1 MKMEI
6 KMVIEY
12 LHSILH
18 AIWNILIFNILCGN
32 PKKTLKNFKTIIFVG
47 VVSLIQ
53 TLSIITEWDSNYRIK
68 AILII
73 VALYLY
79 GHFTNRKL
87 QRKKLIGYCAETY
100 VFAGVI
106 SFLLGVVYGF
116 AYLFFYQETFTIENR
131 WLTIVPSIL
140 VVLVLWW
147 KYQKIQELSKK
158 RVWNIIAL
166 LGAFLL
172 FFQQLY
178 FVAFSKKDVD
188 FMVTLLLLVYFAM
201 LYTVIMNLQHRHLTA
216 DNQRILDDNQ
226 RMSQE
231 IHRSRDVIDVVSRVV
246 TTEDTIDPK
255 LRQEL
260 ADFCKSEKQ
269 EMFDPDLA
277 ASLIGDTGMDLLNAL
292 LRDKLCQCRQQEI
305 SFEVMIPGPIDTYV
319 SDIGIGEAELLRVI
333 NDLVKN
339 AVTAINKTDGEVR
352 EILLILAVGP
362 SDCLELCVYDSG
374 VPFPDFILERFGE
387 RGNTTTGTGNGLA
400 DTVNTLRTYDASI
413 EIEAI
418 DPDTDI
424 YTKCVRICF
433 DGKNEIHI

>member
-1 MKMEI
+1 
-6 KMVIEY
+6 MVIEY
-12 LHSILH
+12 ITSILH
-18 AIWNILIFNILCGN
+18 AIWNVLIFNILCSN
-32 PKKTLKNFKTIIFVG
+32 PKRSLKDVRSIIFIG
-47 VVSLIQ
+47 VFSAIQ
-53 TLSIITEWDSNYRIK
+53 IISIITKCNWYSHIK
-68 AILII
+68 VLINIVIL
-73 VALYLY
+73 YFY
-79 GHFTNRKL
+79 GLAMNQYVRKI
-87 QRKKLIGYCAETY
+87 RLIGYCVETY
-100 VFAGVI
+100 VFTVLL
-106 SFLLGVVYGF
+106 SFLTGVVFGF
-116 AYLFFYQETFTIENR
+116 VYLIYYQKTFKIENR
-131 WLTIVPSIL
+131 WITIVPGIL
-140 VVLVLWW
+140 ILSVLWC
-147 KYQKIQELSKK
+147 KYKKLQELSEK
-158 RVWNIIAL
+158 RVLSIIAI
-166 LGAFLL
+166 LGLFLL

-178 FVAFSKKDVD
+178 LLSFLDNKFYYLDV
-188 FMVTLLLLVYFAM
+188 VLLLVYFAM
-201 LYTVIMNLQHRHLTA
+201 IYAVIMNLQHRHLIA

-246 TTEDTIDPK
+246 ATEDTIDPK

-418 DPDTDI
+418 DPGTDI

>member
-1 MKMEI
+1 MHI
-6 KMVIEY
+6 VI
-12 LHSILH
+12 I
-18 AIWNILIFNILCGN
+18 
-32 PKKTLKNFKTIIFVG
+32 
-47 VVSLIQ
+47 
-53 TLSIITEWDSNYRIK
+53 
-68 AILII
+68 
-73 VALYLY
+73 
-79 GHFTNRKL
+79 
-87 QRKKLIGYCAETY
+87 
-100 VFAGVI
+100 
-106 SFLLGVVYGF
+106 
-116 AYLFFYQETFTIENR
+116 
-131 WLTIVPSIL
+131 
-140 VVLVLWW
+140 
-147 KYQKIQELSKK
+147 
-158 RVWNIIAL
+158 

-172 FFQQLY
+172 FFQQLLC
-178 FVAFSKKDVD
+178 VAFSGKKFYTIDIC
-188 FMVTLLLLVYFAM
+188 LLLVYVAM
-201 LYTVIMNLQHRHLTA
+201 FFTALMNLQHRHLTA

-246 TTEDTIDPK
+246 ATEDTIDPK

-305 SFEVMIPGPIDTYV
+305 SFEVMIPEMIDTYV
-319 SDIGIGEAELLRVI
+319 SDIGISEAELLRVI

-418 DPDTDI
+418 DPGTDI

>member
-1 MKMEI
+1 ML
-6 KMVIEY
+6 IEY
-12 LHSILH
+12 LFSILH
-18 AIWNILIFNILCGN
+18 AVWNILLFNILCDYSR
-32 PKKTLKNFKTIIFVG
+32 KSLKNGKSLLFIGLFSAIQMMSILTDCDWYYQIK
-47 VVSLIQ
+47 VVF
-53 TLSIITEWDSNYRIK
+53 IITI
-68 AILII
+68 
-73 VALYLY
+73 LYLY
-79 GHFTNRKL
+79 GRVMKSNM
-87 QRKKLIGYCAETY
+87 KKTRLIGFCVETY
-100 VFAGVI
+100 IFTVLL
-106 SFLLGVVYGF
+106 SFLLGIVCAFVHEVV
-116 AYLFFYQETFTIENR
+116 LRETIKTEDR
-131 WLTIVPSIL
+131 WLMIVSCIL
-140 VVLVLWW
+140 VVIVLWW
-147 KYQKIQELSKK
+147 KYNKIQDLSKN
-158 RVWNIIAL
+158 RVWHIIAT
-166 LGAFLL
+166 LGAFVL
-172 FFQQLY
+172 FFKQFYYNLY
-178 FVAFSKKDVD
+178 CAGKNSTLDV
-188 FMVTLLLLVYFAM
+188 VLLLVYFTM
-201 LYTVIMNLQHRHLTA
+201 LFTIIMNHQHRHLTA

-246 TTEDTIDPK
+246 ATEDTIDPK

-305 SFEVMIPGPIDTYV
+305 SFEVMIPEPIDTYV

-418 DPDTDI
+418 EPGTDI

>member
-1 MKMEI
+1 MI
-6 KMVIEY
+6 IEY
-12 LHSILH
+12 INGMLY
-18 AIWNILIFNILCGN
+18 AMWNILFFNMLCGN
-32 PKKTLKNFKTIIFVG
+32 TRKSLSNLKTMLYIG
-47 VVSLIQ
+47 VVSSIQ
-53 TLSIITEWDSNYRIK
+53 MISIITEWTWYYHLKVVI
-68 AILII
+68 II
-73 VALYLY
+73 VTLYLY
-79 GHFTNRKL
+79 SRVVNKNIRRV
-87 QRKKLIGYCAETY
+87 QLISYCVETY
-100 VFAGVI
+100 IFTELLG
-106 SFLLGVVYGF
+106 FLLGVVGAF
-116 AYLFFYQETFTIENR
+116 AYLLYSQESFEAGNK
-131 WLTIVPSIL
+131 WFAIVPSIWVIVFL
-140 VVLVLWW
+140 CW
-147 KYQKIQELSKK
+147 KYNKIQAICQK
-158 RVWNIIAL
+158 RVWNIIAI
-166 LGAFLL
+166 LGIFLV
-172 FFQQLY
+172 FFQQL
-178 FVAFSKKDVD
+178 FFMAFSKRNFYYIDVL
-188 FMVTLLLLVYFAM
+188 VLLVYFAM
-201 LYTVIMNLQHRHLTA
+201 FFTVLMNLQHRHLTA

-231 IHRSRDVIDVVSRVV
+231 IHRSRDVIDVESRVV
-246 TTEDTIDPK
+246 ATEDTIDPK

-260 ADFCKSEKQ
+260 ADFCESEKQ

-418 DPDTDI
+418 KPGTDI

>member
-1 MKMEI
+1 MI
-6 KMVIEY
+6 NVYIN
-12 LHSILH
+12 SILY
-18 AIWNILIFNILCGN
+18 AIWIILIFNILCGN
-32 PKKTLKNFKTIIFVG
+32 SRKSLNNIKTILFIG
-47 VVSLIQ
+47 VVSSVQMIAFIAAWSLYYQ
-53 TLSIITEWDSNYRIK
+53 IK
-68 AILII
+68 VVLII
-73 VALYLY
+73 VMLYLY
-79 GHFTNRKL
+79 GWQTKRDAAKI
-87 QRKKLIGYCAETY
+87 KVISYSVETY
-100 VFAGVI
+100 IFTVLLDFGLGV
-106 SFLLGVVYGF
+106 LCGVVYNLLHG
-116 AYLFFYQETFTIENR
+116 ETVRIDNK
-131 WLTIVPSIL
+131 WLMIMPCLMVII
-140 VVLVLWW
+140 VLWW
-147 KYQKIQELSKK
+147 QYNEIQELSKK
-158 RVWNIIAL
+158 RVWHIIAT
-166 LGAFLL
+166 LGAFVL
-172 FFQQLY
+172 FFKQFFYNLY
-178 FVAFSKKDVD
+178 LSQKNNTLDV
-188 FMVTLLLLVYFAM
+188 VLLLIYFAM

-246 TTEDTIDPK
+246 ATEDTIDPK

-418 DPDTDI
+418 DPGTDI

>member
-1 MKMEI
+1 M
-6 KMVIEY
+6 Y
-12 LHSILH
+12 LLLLELFLQHEKKIL
-18 AIWNILIFNILCGN
+18 F
-32 PKKTLKNFKTIIFVG
+32 
-47 VVSLIQ
+47 
-53 TLSIITEWDSNYRIK
+53 DIK
-68 AILII
+68 AIIMVGVLTILQLILETVKNPYVKNLLPII
-73 VALYLY
+73 VM
-79 GHFTNRKL
+79 
-87 QRKKLIGYCAETY
+87 
-100 VFAGVI
+100 
-106 SFLLGVVYGF
+106 
-116 AYLFFYQETFTIENR
+116 
-131 WLTIVPSIL
+131 
-140 VVLVLWW
+140 
-147 KYQKIQELSKK
+147 
-158 RVWNIIAL
+158 IAL
-166 LGAFLL
+166 AGYVYWRYYIKDIKRIMLFTMEVYVIFDLCAFVIGCVCGIYEFMVVKDLKYIAKIIIMISLRSAAIVLIWFKFEWIQRHLQNIARYIIVILGAFIL
-172 FFQQLY
+172 FFEQLFLLAY
-178 FVAFSKKDVD
+178 VNEHLS
-188 FMVTLLLLVYFAM
+188 FMNAIILVVYFAM
-201 LYTVIMNLQHRHLTA
+201 IFTALMNLQHRHLTA

-246 TTEDTIDPK
+246 ATEDTIDPK

-339 AVTAINKTDGEVR
+339 AVTAIDKTDGEVR

-418 DPDTDI
+418 DPGTDI

>member
-1 MKMEI
+1 MLE
-6 KMVIEY
+6 VISGLVKSFMY
-12 LHSILH
+12 LLFLNLFS
-18 AIWNILIFNILCGN
+18 
-32 PKKTLKNFKTIIFVG
+32 
-47 VVSLIQ
+47 
-53 TLSIITEWDSNYRIK
+53 
-68 AILII
+68 
-73 VALYLY
+73 
-79 GHFTNRKL
+79 
-87 QRKKLIGYCAETY
+87 QRKKKIVLDWQVILAITMLIVVQVGVLSEKYQYMKNCLPVLIMFILGGYEFVKYKNKNIKKIVPLVMDVYVSAFLGSFIIGCICGVYESTVGIY
-100 VFAGVI
+100 SEIYDKVFAVT
-106 SFLLGVVYGF
+106 SMRLLII
-116 AYLFFYQETFTIENR
+116 FFI
-131 WLTIVPSIL
+131 
-140 VVLVLWW
+140 WW
-147 KYQKIQELSKK
+147 KYEWLQKHIQNLV
-158 RVWNIIAL
+158 RYVMVI
-166 LGAFLL
+166 LGACIL
-172 FFQQLY
+172 FFEQLFRMAY
-178 FVAFSKKDVD
+178 MEDSDGALKSI
-188 FMVTLLLLVYFAM
+188 LLLVYFSM
-201 LYTVIMNLQHRHLTA
+201 IYTALMNLQHRHLTA

-246 TTEDTIDPK
+246 ATEDTIDPK

-269 EMFDPDLA
+269 GMFDPDLA

-418 DPDTDI
+418 DPGTDI

>member
-1 MKMEI
+1 MIIVFMN
-6 KMVIEY
+6 
-12 LHSILH
+12 SIVY
-18 AIWNILIFNILCGN
+18 AIWNILILNILCGN
-32 PKKTLKNFKTIIFVG
+32 SRKSLSNFKSILFIG
-47 VVSLIQ
+47 VVSSIQ
-53 TLSIITEWDSNYRIK
+53 MIAFITEWKLYYHIK
-68 AILII
+68 MILII
-73 VALYLY
+73 MMLFIY
-79 GHFTNRKL
+79 GWGVKQYVRKI
-87 QRKKLIGYCAETY
+87 KIICFSVETY
-100 VFAGVI
+100 IFTVLFD
-106 SFLLGVVYGF
+106 FLFGVVCGVVQ
-116 AYLFFYQETFTIENR
+116 LFVSRETFKIESNWITI
-131 WLTIVPSIL
+131 IPCAFVSFIL
-140 VVLVLWW
+140 WG
-147 KYQKIQELSKK
+147 KYKRIQELSKK
-158 RVWNIIAL
+158 RVLHIIAI
-166 LGAFLL
+166 LGAFIL
-172 FFQQLY
+172 FFRQIFY
-178 FVAFSKKDVD
+178 ISYMSRKSNIMD
-188 FMVTLLLLVYFAM
+188 MVLLLIYITM
-201 LYTVIMNLQHRHLTA
+201 IYTVILNLQHRHLTA

-246 TTEDTIDPK
+246 ATEDTIDSK

-339 AVTAINKTDGEVR
+339 AVTAINKTVGEVR

-418 DPDTDI
+418 DPGTDI

>member
-1 MKMEI
+1 MI
-6 KMVIEY
+6 NVC
-12 LHSILH
+12 LNSILY
-18 AIWNILIFNILCGN
+18 AIWNILIFNILRDN
-32 PKKTLKNFKTIIFVG
+32 SRKILSNFKSILFIV
-47 VVSLIQ
+47 VVSSMQIILVISEWRWYYQ
-53 TLSIITEWDSNYRIK
+53 TKVL
-68 AILII
+68 LII
-73 VALYLY
+73 VLLYLY
-79 GHFTNRKL
+79 GRMINKNI
-87 QRKKLIGYCAETY
+87 QKVKLIVCCVETY
-100 VFAGVI
+100 IFTVLL
-106 SFLLGVVYGF
+106 SFLLGAAYGF
-116 AYLFFYQETFTIENR
+116 TYVLVSNLSFKIEKR
-131 WLTIVPSIL
+131 LLMIVPSIM

-147 KYQKIQELSKK
+147 KYNRIQELSKK
-158 RVWNIIAL
+158 RIWNIIAI

-172 FFQQLY
+172 FFQQLFFIY
-178 FVAFSKKDVD
+178 FSEKKPYYMDV
-188 FMVTLLLLVYFAM
+188 LLLLVYFAM

-246 TTEDTIDPK
+246 ATEDTIDPK

-305 SFEVMIPGPIDTYV
+305 SFEVMIPEPIDTYV

-339 AVTAINKTDGEVR
+339 AVTAIDKTDGEVR

-418 DPDTDI
+418 EPGTDI
-424 YTKCVRICF
+424 YAKCVRICF

>member
-1 MKMEI
+1 MI
-6 KMVIEY
+6 NVC
-12 LHSILH
+12 LNSILY
-18 AIWNILIFNILCGN
+18 AIWNILIFNILRDN
-32 PKKTLKNFKTIIFVG
+32 SRKILSNFKSILFIV
-47 VVSLIQ
+47 VVSSMQIILVISEWRWYYQ
-53 TLSIITEWDSNYRIK
+53 TKVL
-68 AILII
+68 LII
-73 VALYLY
+73 VLLYLY
-79 GHFTNRKL
+79 GRMINKNI
-87 QRKKLIGYCAETY
+87 QKVKLIVCCVETY
-100 VFAGVI
+100 IFTVLL
-106 SFLLGVVYGF
+106 SFLLGAAYGF
-116 AYLFFYQETFTIENR
+116 TYVLVSNLSFKIEKR
-131 WLTIVPSIL
+131 LLMIVPSIM

-147 KYQKIQELSKK
+147 KYNRIQELSKK
-158 RVWNIIAL
+158 RIWNIIAI

-172 FFQQLY
+172 FFQQLFFIY
-178 FVAFSKKDVD
+178 FSEKKPYYMDV
-188 FMVTLLLLVYFAM
+188 LLLLVYFAM

-246 TTEDTIDPK
+246 ATEDTIDPK

-319 SDIGIGEAELLRVI
+319 SAIGIGEAELLRVI

-418 DPDTDI
+418 EPGTDI

>member
-1 MKMEI
+1 MA
-6 KMVIEY
+6 IEC

-32 PKKTLKNFKTIIFVG
+32 PKQTLINLKTFLFVG
-47 VVSLIQ
+47 VASSVQMLALIAGWNWYYNIKV
-53 TLSIITEWDSNYRIK
+53 LLIIAIMYVYGWVVNRNIRRIKIITYSIETYIFTVLLSFLIGLICGFAREIVPFKFIK
-68 AILII
+68 TENSYLALVSSILAIL
-73 VALYLY
+73 VLCCKY
-79 GHFTNRKL
+79 NRL
-87 QRKKLIGYCAETY
+87 
-100 VFAGVI
+100 
-106 SFLLGVVYGF
+106 
-116 AYLFFYQETFTIENR
+116 
-131 WLTIVPSIL
+131 
-140 VVLVLWW
+140 
-147 KYQKIQELSKK
+147 QELSKK
-158 RVWNIIAL
+158 RVWNIVAI

-172 FFQQLY
+172 FFQQL
-178 FVAFSKKDVD
+178 FFMAFSKKDAYYIDVL
-188 FMVTLLLLVYFAM
+188 FLLIYFTM
-201 LYTVIMNLQHRHLTA
+201 LYTTIMNLQHRHLTA

-246 TTEDTIDPK
+246 ATEDTIDPK

-418 DPDTDI
+418 DPGTDI

>member
-1 MKMEI
+1 MIVECI
-6 KMVIEY
+6 N
-12 LHSILH
+12 SILY
-18 AIWNILIFNILCGN
+18 AIWSVSIFNILNGN
-32 PKKTLKNFKTIIFVG
+32 TRKMMYNSKTVLYIGIA
-47 VVSLIQ
+47 SLIQ
-53 TLSIITEWDSNYRIK
+53 TISIIVDWNWYYQIK
-68 AILII
+68 VVII
-73 VALYLY
+73 VALLYLY
-79 GHFTNRKL
+79 GKMINQHI
-87 QRKKLIGYCAETY
+87 QKKWLLSSCVETY
-100 VFAGVI
+100 IFTVLL
-106 SFLLGVVYGF
+106 SYLLGAIGGLI
-116 AYLFFYQETFTIENR
+116 YLLYYQKTFKMENR
-131 WLTIVPSIL
+131 WLTIFPGIF
-140 VVLVLWW
+140 VVMLLLK
-147 KYQKIQELSKK
+147 KYGKIQELLKN
-158 RVWNIIAL
+158 RVWNIITI

-246 TTEDTIDPK
+246 ATEDMIDPK

-418 DPDTDI
+418 DPGTDI

>member
-1 MKMEI
+1 MI
-6 KMVIEY
+6 IEY
-12 LHSILH
+12 INGILYS
-18 AIWNILIFNILCGN
+18 IWNILIFNILCGS
-32 PKKTLKNFKTIIFVG
+32 PRKTSCKLKTFLFVG
-47 VVSLIQ
+47 VTSSIQ
-53 TLSIITEWDSNYRIK
+53 MIAFIMGWSWYYHVKVL
-68 AILII
+68 LII
-73 VALYLY
+73 AMLYLY
-79 GHFTNRKL
+79 GRGVNRHI
-87 QRKKLIGYCAETY
+87 QRTRLISHCFETY
-100 VFAGVI
+100 IFTALL
-106 SFLLGVVYGF
+106 SFLLGILYGF
-116 AYLFFYQETFTIENR
+116 IHEIIYHVSPITESRYL
-131 WLTIVPSIL
+131 VIL
-140 VVLVLWW
+140 PCVLIIVVLWC
-147 KYQKIQELSKK
+147 KYEILQKISKK
-158 RVWNIIAL
+158 RVWNIIAI

-172 FFQQLY
+172 FFQQLF
-178 FVAFSKKDVD
+178 FVAFSEDRFHYMDVL
-188 FMVTLLLLVYFAM
+188 FLLIYFAM

-246 TTEDTIDPK
+246 AKEDTIDPK

-339 AVTAINKTDGEVR
+339 AVTAIDKTDGEVR

-418 DPDTDI
+418 EPGTDI

>member
-1 MKMEI
+1 MI
-6 KMVIEY
+6 IENIM
-12 LHSILH
+12 SILH
-18 AIWNILIFNILCGN
+18 AIGNILIFNILCGN
-32 PKKTLKNFKTIIFVG
+32 SKKTLRNFKTFLFIG
-47 VVSLIQ
+47 VFTLIQ
-53 TLSIITEWDSNYRIK
+53 MLSIIVEWNWYYQMKVVLIFVMMYVYGRRVNRNDRRIK
-68 AILII
+68 ILS
-73 VALYLY
+73 
-79 GHFTNRKL
+79 
-87 QRKKLIGYCAETY
+87 YCAETY
-100 VFAGVI
+100 VFTVLL
-106 SFLLGVVYGF
+106 SFLLGAVYGLV
-116 AYLFFYQETFTIENR
+116 YLIYYRESFKIENR
-131 WLTIVPSIL
+131 GLTIVPCIL
-140 VVLVLWW
+140 VILVLWG
-147 KYQKIQELSKK
+147 KYHRLQELAKK
-158 RVWNIIAL
+158 QVWNIIAI

-172 FFQQLY
+172 LFEQLFLLSFSGNNFQYL
-178 FVAFSKKDVD
+178 DV
-188 FMVTLLLLVYFAM
+188 VLLLVYFAM
-201 LYTVIMNLQHRHLTA
+201 IYAVIMNLQHRHLTA

-246 TTEDTIDPK
+246 ATEDTIDPK

-418 DPDTDI
+418 DPGTDI